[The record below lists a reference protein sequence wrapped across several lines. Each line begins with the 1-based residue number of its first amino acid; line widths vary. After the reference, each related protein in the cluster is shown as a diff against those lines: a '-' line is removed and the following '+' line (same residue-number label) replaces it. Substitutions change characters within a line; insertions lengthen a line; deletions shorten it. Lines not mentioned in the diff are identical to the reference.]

1 MEDNADAN
9 PQFLE
14 SFANK
19 HISSST
25 DRLEETKRGK
35 LAVKAKKLTELYMVS
50 GLPTASGYEERIRFS
65 EMEIVDRGA
74 NEQGLIVNAP
84 EGHDIN
90 GWDINIAAVRT
101 INIKRHVK
109 KHAHAEFLLR
119 VKQGT
124 KPEIYVARRYGDFVR
139 LHKRLRAE
147 LPGKVLPPLP
157 RKNKAHS
164 FYRGGSDDDDD
175 SGSETSLATQDDGV
189 TPAPTPVSAS
199 SGFRSYLPSNPF
211 SSGHRRSASQQSPVG
226 SPRGSVDEGR
236 TGHLRVNSSDLAKS
250 SRSSLSP
257 NVGASSPMSGITTPL
272 TGTILYREEQRVSLR
287 AFLRGFLQTEVIAQS
302 AAMHDFLTTDPL
314 TPDAD
319 DHDDIER
326 RARMDGKRMAEQKR
340 FYEIAQQ
347 RARELDVHMEQFR
360 RDVVESNGLTKLF
373 AEIKVKN
380 SIQELAPEYQK
391 FAEWLRI
398 ESVTLS
404 GKVSCH

>member
-1 MEDNADAN
+1 
-9 PQFLE
+9 
-14 SFANK
+14 
-19 HISSST
+19 
-25 DRLEETKRGK
+25 
-35 LAVKAKKLTELYMVS
+35 MVS

-257 NVGASSPMSGITTPL
+257 NVGAGSPMSGITTPL

-287 AFLRGFLQTEVIAQS
+287 AFLRGFLQTDVIAQS

-314 TPDAD
+314 TPDTD

-380 SIQELAPEYQK
+380 SIQVLAPEYQK

-404 GKVSCH
+404 GKVRSHRS

>member
-1 MEDNADAN
+1 
-9 PQFLE
+9 
-14 SFANK
+14 
-19 HISSST
+19 
-25 DRLEETKRGK
+25 
-35 LAVKAKKLTELYMVS
+35 
-50 GLPTASGYEERIRFS
+50 
-65 EMEIVDRGA
+65 
-74 NEQGLIVNAP
+74 
-84 EGHDIN
+84 
-90 GWDINIAAVRT
+90 
-101 INIKRHVK
+101 
-109 KHAHAEFLLR
+109 
-119 VKQGT
+119 
-124 KPEIYVARRYGDFVR
+124 
-139 LHKRLRAE
+139 
-147 LPGKVLPPLP
+147 
-157 RKNKAHS
+157 
-164 FYRGGSDDDDD
+164 
-175 SGSETSLATQDDGV
+175 
-189 TPAPTPVSAS
+189 
-199 SGFRSYLPSNPF
+199 
-211 SSGHRRSASQQSPVG
+211 
-226 SPRGSVDEGR
+226 
-236 TGHLRVNSSDLAKS
+236 
-250 SRSSLSP
+250 
-257 NVGASSPMSGITTPL
+257 MSGITTPL